1 MARINI
7 QIDFTP
13 DYDNYADPAVDSDYA
28 AADAEATRLNLGEI
42 EIGDLVDVADSVTAV
57 AVEE

>member
-13 DYDNYADPAVDSDYA
+13 DYDNYADPSVDSDYA
-28 AADAEATRLNLGEI
+28 AAAVEADRLNLGEI
-42 EIGDLVDVADSVTAV
+42 EPMDLIDIADNVTAV